1 MRLSVALAALLSL
14 GLVAQE
20 NVKVE
25 PVPVPVAAPTI
36 TPITTAATAPVA
48 AAPKP
53 EITETLDKG
62 LLQMA
67 WFGEKVPFTKGED
80 IDFYWIKPGVN
91 LTGRTIAFK
100 NWDDVVMLEKG
111 RDGKD
116 NSKATALT
124 DAMPSQIRGALA
136 GAFSGKAKVSRT
148 EGDLELVGRVVDCN
162 AGSKAAKF
170 MIGWGAGSATL
181 TWDMKIVDP
190 KSHELLMAIHHRVVS
205 ASVMSNLEDK
215 VDKWADKFARFV
227 VQQAIK

>member
-1 MRLSVALAALLSL
+1 MRSSVALAALVSF

-20 NVKVE
+20 SHNAESAVP
-25 PVPVPVAAPTI
+25 PVTNPVIAPAPAAP
-36 TPITTAATAPVA
+36 VV

-53 EITETLDKG
+53 PITETLDKG

-67 WFGEKVPFTKGED
+67 WFGEKVPFVKGDD

-124 DAMPSQIRGALA
+124 DAMPSQIRGALS
-136 GAFSGKAKVSRT
+136 GAFAGKAKVSRT

-170 MIGWGAGSATL
+170 MVGYGAGSATL
-181 TWDMKIVDP
+181 TWDLKVVDA
-190 KSHELLMAIHHRVVS
+190 KTHELLMAVHHRVVS
-205 ASVMSNLEDK
+205 ATFMSNLEDK
-215 VDKWADKFARFV
+215 VEKWADKFARFM
-227 VQQAIK
+227 VQQTLK